1 MLAQGI
7 RLADRYAVRD
17 RISYGGETVSRAYD
31 VKTERFVLVRTVAD
45 VRDSELLLR
54 VKALSTV
61 EGSHLQTVL
70 DAAVYD
76 GTLYA
81 ICDDVKGASLR
92 SAFLMHGQYGE
103 KEVLRWA
110 REPRKRFRPCTA
122 AGIRS
127 LTDGWTWP
135 IF

>member
-61 EGSHLQTVL
+61 EGTHLQTVL

-76 GTLYA
+76 GTIYA
-81 ICDDVKGASLR
+81 ICDDVEARFSCMASMGR
-92 SAFLMHGQYGE
+92 RKSSDGPG
-103 KEVLRWA
+103 
-110 REPRKRFRPCTA
+110 EPRKRFRPCTA

-127 LTDGWTWP
+127 LMDGWTWP